1 MTKLPILKKKKCS
14 YLYKIFCVCL
24 NTVSKLKWG
33 EILQNLP
40 VVSTRPDPSNVFGT
54 KQTCL
59 PCAYFIFTSG
69 MAPNILMEVFE
80 DYIITLFSLFG
91 QSGFCLV
98 FILLSKKRFSV
109 KRLTRNWGIWSI
121 AKILKSTGFIYA
133 TSLQYIFSI
142 VIKFS

>member
-1 MTKLPILKKKKCS
+1 MFVEERGGPNLWLNCQSWRKRNVHIYIKFFVS
-14 YLYKIFCVCL
+14 VW
-24 NTVSKLKWG
+24 NTVSNLKWG

-40 VVSTRPDPSNVFGT
+40 GVSTHPDPSNVFGT

-98 FILLSKKRFSV
+98 FILLSKKRFSA
-109 KRLTRNWGIWSI
+109 KRLTRN
-121 AKILKSTGFIYA
+121 
-133 TSLQYIFSI
+133 
-142 VIKFS
+142 